1 MQKRNVA
8 KSRIVE
14 RSEAL
19 GDSRTPAGGADR
31 MTKGNSGAPKAGQ
44 ASAPGVPEKSKK
56 RVEFKFLSKSRQ
68 RHKQMR
74 IAEAMREAGCDE
86 PAVARGYVR
95 VVQKLLGGKEGNASD
110 KLLVELLKEI
120 SRTLE
125 PQGAAGGGAAGTSD
139 LPTVVQ
145 LIHDV
150 PRPVRERADAA
161 DSGFFEFQEPQ

>member
-1 MQKRNVA
+1 
-8 KSRIVE
+8 
-14 RSEAL
+14 
-19 GDSRTPAGGADR
+19 
-31 MTKGNSGAPKAGQ
+31 MTKGNSGAQKAAQ
-44 ASAPGVPEKSKK
+44 ASAPGVPEKAKK
-56 RVEFKFLSKSRQ
+56 RVEFQCLSKSRQ